1 MTSALL
7 HRYSALLQLV
17 TQQTRLDSH
26 QNIRDGN
33 GWKLWTVHQATSSTT
48 TATAHLPTLKTHF
61 TQSSLDS

>member
-33 GWKLWTVHQATSSTT
+33 GWKLWTVHQQHHYS
-48 TATAHLPTLKTHF
+48 HGPL
-61 TQSSLDS
+61 